1 LLRPEARA
9 LAAISSAIF
18 GIFACTP
25 QDRVVGV
32 EPLGA
37 PDASLDGATDGGLG
51 APTYRT
57 DFDDSSSWT
66 SSSHLPGAS
75 TDFGVPIMGANDP
88 STAEVLFPG
97 HPEYAATDHDTP
109 ADLTEIDSPER
120 FSFGTFR
127 TRLQFGACLPSE
139 DVVEAA
145 IGYFHDGNDANQ
157 NGITDDLEINFQV
170 LCGTPEYLSLT
181 VFTDNQDNP
190 PAFRK
195 LARVIDFASG
205 DYWDTPSA
213 SQEGFTKTGNSAA
226 FTHPELFDSSSFYEI
241 GFEWHTDSLRF
252 FIALGGAD
260 LDLWT
265 LSDPTHIPQEPL
277 SFIYNA
283 WHPPTH
289 WFPATGA
296 ADFPAKDVVMHIDWF
311 EYFAE

>member
-1 LLRPEARA
+1 M
-9 LAAISSAIF
+9 
-18 GIFACTP
+18 
-25 QDRVVGV
+25 VGV